1 MGISGLATRSPGR
14 IESPQGLR
22 DCRGPRRIGVRLILF
37 LASAITAGAVG
48 VTQGVIPLPA
58 QMIQAIFAP
67 GDPAHLGTGSR
78 VEAYRRMLPQIIRG
92 TNPEDPALHGAE
104 VAFPPGS
111 VHSTRNGPVNVGAV
125 GQSGLASAM
134 SQIQQN

>member
-1 MGISGLATRSPGR
+1 
-14 IESPQGLR
+14 
-22 DCRGPRRIGVRLILF
+22 VRLILF
-37 LASAITAGAVG
+37 LASAMTAGAVG
-48 VTQGVIPLPA
+48 VTQGIIPLPA
-58 QMIQAIFAP
+58 QVMQAIFASG

-78 VEAYRRMLPQIIRG
+78 VEAYRRVLPQIIRG

-111 VHSTRNGPVNVGAV
+111 VRGTKNGPVNLGAI

-134 SQIQQN
+134 SQIQQNNSRMQDMAAFAHDPSDWHGAPQR